1 MAIPNFGQM
10 KDMYALQKKAK
21 AMQKELKELE
31 IEARSN
37 DGLVSVVVSGE
48 MKIVSININDEAL
61 KPENKKSLENSIKDT
76 VGQAMAKAQSE
87 SAARMQPLLKD
98 MNFPGLGG

>member
-21 AMQKELKELE
+21 QMQKELKELE
-31 IEARSN
+31 IEAKSS
-37 DGLVSVVVSGE
+37 DGLVTVVVSGE
-48 MKIVSININDEAL
+48 MKITSLNIAEDGL
-61 KPENKKSLENSIKDT
+61 KTEMKKQLETDIKDA